1 MKLHI
6 NTWSNWL
13 FTLRIIGIWCVCFQ
27 CSERRT
33 FTFLNGFTSLKTNK
47 KILGNR
53 HCPYLKCLWNA
64 KSGVSTQF
72 QRRGMR
78 PAGGQRATDTFTLLS
93 SILCLINFYRT
104 VLIRFSW
111 INSIHSDD
119 KGCVRLAVTTWLT
132 DFLSNT
138 LILMAGDTSVWR
150 SSCNWQFH
158 ITLLHVVLHWFV
170 LIWFSWFH
178 SIIAG
183 NFDGEEMGSTDTL
196 LILLLCVPS

>member
-1 MKLHI
+1 M
-6 NTWSNWL
+6 WW
-13 FTLRIIGIWCVCFQ
+13 VCFQ

-72 QRRGMR
+72 RRRGMR

-93 SILCLINFYRT
+93 SIFCLIDFFST

-119 KGCVRLAVTTWLT
+119 KGCVRLAVTTWLALLNCSNWMLFSIFNFILYSCIVFSLT
-132 DFLSNT
+132 IKISFFIKYIDSDGRGYVCLAVILQLTLSHYSPPCCAS
-138 LILMAGDTSVWR
+138 LICFD
-150 SSCNWQFH
+150 
-158 ITLLHVVLHWFV
+158 
-170 LIWFSWFH
+170 LIQ
-178 SIIAG
+178 
-183 NFDGEEMGSTDTL
+183 L
-196 LILLLCVPS
+196 VPFNHCR

>member
-1 MKLHI
+1 MQNRESRPNFK
-6 NTWSNWL
+6 
-13 FTLRIIGIWCVCFQ
+13 GEGCV
-27 CSERRT
+27 R
-33 FTFLNGFTSLKTNK
+33 LAV
-47 KILGNR
+47 
-53 HCPYLKCLWNA
+53 NA
-64 KSGVSTQF
+64 
-72 QRRGMR
+72 RL
-78 PAGGQRATDTFTLLS
+78 TLLHCS
-93 SILCLINFYRT
+93 PQFFAWLIFFST

-138 LILMAGDTSVWR
+138 LILMAGDTSLWR

-183 NFDGEEMGSTDTL
+183 NFDGKEMGSTDSLTL
-196 LILLLCVPS
+196 FSYSCYVCPRNFLLGVNLCLKTQS